1 MIAYIG
7 GKYKMA
13 EWISSYIPNDIE
25 TYGEIFGGAFWTYL
39 KSDIYK
45 YPNLKTVFYNDFNR
59 FMVNLIECCREYETF
74 LNEIKEKNIISQNE
88 DLFNK
93 FRDEIIFN
101 EKNNQISQIKI
112 PDFELGYKYPYVL
125 TQLFSGLGIKEN
137 VKMMNLQGKYKS
149 KFDSFVKRLGN
160 TEIQEKLN
168 KITECT
174 NLDFEKA
181 AEKFDNN
188 KSFLYFDPPYYHTEN
203 YYSFHEFGLKDH
215 ERLSNVLKN
224 LDGKFG
230 LSYYYF
236 DDLKKWFPEDKY
248 RWIRKE
254 FSKNSAAKKGIKQ
267 TKGEELLILNY

>member
-1 MIAYIG
+1 
-7 GKYKMA
+7 
-13 EWISSYIPNDIE
+13 
-25 TYGEIFGGAFWTYL
+25 
-39 KSDIYK
+39 
-45 YPNLKTVFYNDFNR
+45 
-59 FMVNLIECCREYETF
+59 
-74 LNEIKEKNIISQNE
+74 
-88 DLFNK
+88 
-93 FRDEIIFN
+93 
-101 EKNNQISQIKI
+101 
-112 PDFELGYKYPYVL
+112 VL